1 MNDNKVSEVTKTP
14 RFILVLFF
22 IQLFVFI
29 FFLNKE
35 NKMDLEIFY
44 ILIPVTLLLT
54 LSFLKVVFKKDNLEY
69 QLFPIHIKP
78 QKAYWNEMENIKIVK
93 IDAISD
99 FLGWGLRY
107 SRKYGW
113 GYILGNDNAVFITF
127 KNGKKITFTI
137 KNKENIISFLKDN
150 NIPFN
155 Q

>member
-54 LSFLKVVFKKDNLEY
+54 LSFLKVVFKK
-69 QLFPIHIKP
+69 
-78 QKAYWNEMENIKIVK
+78 VK
-93 IDAISD
+93 WFKRPEQAHT
-99 FLGWGLRY
+99 Y
-107 SRKYGW
+107 SSQTRNFDRGR
-113 GYILGNDNAVFITF
+113 
-127 KNGKKITFTI
+127 
-137 KNKENIISFLKDN
+137 
-150 NIPFN
+150 
-155 Q
+155 